1 MTTNQT
7 KIIDV
12 VDVQAGR
19 LTERVV
25 DHNPPIELNER
36 AQQPLNELG
45 FRLRETA
52 VRNRLNSLQEAFVL
66 LPQADV
72 LLRDGIRYIS
82 FNSFNGTPTT
92 YTEWM
97 RVEQSNRPQEEYL
110 RDATM
115 GMPPR
120 VPSGTPVPFA
130 NSTFDGAVTI
140 PNHRY
145 AQGVIVTMDDIRF
158 DRLGK
163 IRQIADELGRSF
175 RMQEEQQAYNLI
187 TTAANFTRNSTTG
200 DNDVG
205 ANTAATTFSAAGFET
220 AYTTIATSKD
230 RHSGQY
236 LGLVPDTIVCGV
248 RSERYI
254 RQFLFSDTLA
264 RTHGNTSAEVTGTGT
279 NNPYRGLIRRIIVS
293 PFVQSFAWAMCDS
306 TRMSAVFQRV
316 EGLNIMQ
323 EAMNASSEAYLLTD
337 SIRYVASSYFG
348 VGMVDDRPWYYS
360 SSSTTP
366 VVS

>member
-1 MTTNQT
+1 MIMNKT

-19 LTERVV
+19 LDERVV
-25 DHNPPIELNER
+25 DHSAPTTLTELAE
-36 AQQPLNELG
+36 QPLNTLRQ
-45 FRLRETA
+45 RLQETA
-52 VRNRLNSLQEAFVL
+52 IKNRLTNLQEAFVL
-66 LPQADV
+66 TPQADV
-72 LLRDGIRYIS
+72 LLRDGIRFVS
-82 FNSFNGTPTT
+82 FASFNGIPTT

-115 GMPPR
+115 GMPPI
-120 VPSGTPVPFA
+120 VPSGTPVSFA

-140 PNHRY
+140 RNQRY

-163 IRQIADELGRSF
+163 IRQIADELGRAF
-175 RMQEEQQAYNLI
+175 RMREEQEAYNLI

-230 RHSGQY
+230 RSSGQY
-236 LGLVPDTIVCGV
+236 LGLTPDTILCGV

-254 RQFLFSDTLA
+254 KQFLLADTLMRQA
-264 RTHGNTSAEVTGTGT
+264 TAASAEVTGQGT

-293 PFVQSFAWAMCDS
+293 PFIQSFAWAMCDS
-306 TRMSAVFQRV
+306 TRMGAVFQRV
-316 EGLNIMQ
+316 EGLNVMQ

-337 SIRYVASSYFG
+337 SIRYVASTYFG

-366 VVS
+366 TVS